1 MKVGKVFEQILID
14 KKGEYFYHLAN
25 REEDDLLLTPGETL
39 LTGILQERGISMK
52 PFSWFAAFILFASIV
67 IISAEAPAQVSGG
80 TVTYAAGADPD
91 NLDPANAESNPSE
104 AVNRMMYEN
113 LVRFDEKLKLVPG
126 LAAKWEQSKD
136 GLTWTF
142 FLRQGIKFHDGTPF
156 NSGAVKTFVE
166 RMIGPEKPSR
176 AGLYAPFVKSVE
188 AVDDSTIKIQLKAP
202 FAFFL
207 NNLAHSA
214 SGIISPAA
222 LKTYG
227 KDISRRAVGTGPFKF
242 VEWVHG
248 DHLTLVRN
256 DAYWGGKPNLE
267 KIIVKT
273 VKEDSARVMML
284 QSGDAQLIVRIP
296 SEDIPRLEKDAG
308 IQLDSTETLRVLYL
322 GINCFKKPFTD
333 VRVRQA
339 LNHAVDKEAIVKNLY
354 QGRALVSQGMVA
366 PLTTG
371 YFPVKGYSYDPE
383 KAKKLLAEAG
393 FPKGFKAKLWSPQG
407 RYPKDFEMAQAI
419 QQQLKKVNIDCTLD
433 TMEWAA
439 YLAATRKAPDQNE
452 SELFL
457 LGWAPSSAE
466 ARWILY
472 PLFATEQWVPGGN
485 NRVFFS
491 NKEFDEMVSKFT
503 GATTKADMDKYLKGA
518 QELLAREGPTIP
530 ILVTKETIGYSKKL
544 KGVINSPLELTY
556 FDMKTYLEK

>member
-1 MKVGKVFEQILID
+1 MKRLLGFGLLILITS
-14 KKGEYFYHLAN
+14 
-25 REEDDLLLTPGETL
+25 LLFFP
-39 LTGILQERGISMK
+39 IQ
-52 PFSWFAAFILFASIV
+52 SW
-67 IISAEAPAQVSGG
+67 AQVPGG

-113 LVRFDEKLKLVPG
+113 LARFDEKLKIVPG
-126 LAAKWEQSKD
+126 LATKWEQSKD

-142 FLRQGIKFHDGTPF
+142 FLRKGVKFHDGTPF
-156 NSGAVKTFVE
+156 NAEAAKVFFE

-176 AGLYAPFVKSVE
+176 AGLYTPFVNSAEVVNEYTVKVH
-188 AVDDSTIKIQLKAP
+188 LKTP

-214 SGIISPAA
+214 SGIISPTA
-222 LKTYG
+222 LNTYG

-242 VEWVHG
+242 VEWIHG
-248 DHLTLVRN
+248 DHLTMVRN
-256 DAYWGGKPNLE
+256 DEYWGGKPRLD

-284 QSGDAQLIVRIP
+284 LSGDAQLIVRIP
-296 SEDIPRLEKDAG
+296 SEDIPRLQKDPN
-308 IQLDSTETLRVLYL
+308 IQLDSTETLRVLFI
-322 GINCFKKPFTD
+322 GINCYKKPFSD
-333 VRVRQA
+333 VRVREA
-339 LNHAVDKEAIVKNLY
+339 LSYAIDKESIVKNIY
-354 QGRALVSQGMVA
+354 QERALVASNIIT

-371 YFPVKGYSYDPE
+371 YIPLKGNPYDPE

-393 FPKGFKAKLWSPQG
+393 FPQGFKAKLWSPMG
-407 RYPKDFEMAQAI
+407 RYPKDFEMAQAV
-419 QQQLKKVNIDCTLD
+419 QQQLKKVGVDCTLD

-439 YLAATRKAPDQNE
+439 YLAATRKPPEQADV
-452 SELFL
+452 ELFV

-466 ARWILY
+466 ARWTLY
-472 PLFATEQWVPGGN
+472 ALFTTEQWVPKGN
-485 NRVFFS
+485 NRFFYS
-491 NKEFDEMVSKFT
+491 NKEFDEAVDKFSR
-503 GATTKADMDKYLKGA
+503 ATTKAERDKYLKVA
-518 QELLAREGPTIP
+518 QELLIKEAPAIP

-556 FDMKTYLEK
+556 FDAKTYLEK

>member
-1 MKVGKVFEQILID
+1 MKGFLGFILI
-14 KKGEYFYHLAN
+14 LIAA
-25 REEDDLLLTPGETL
+25 LLFTP
-39 LTGILQERGISMK
+39 IRG
-52 PFSWFAAFILFASIV
+52 L
-67 IISAEAPAQVSGG
+67 AQVSGG
-80 TVTYAAGADPD
+80 TVIYAAGADPD

-113 LVRFDEKLKLVPG
+113 IVRFDEKLKIVPG
-126 LAAKWEQSKD
+126 LAIRWEQSKD
-136 GLTWTF
+136 GMAWTF
-142 FLRQGIKFHDGTPF
+142 YLRKGVKFHDGNPL
-156 NSGAVKTFVE
+156 NAEAVKTFIE

-176 AGLYAPFVKSVE
+176 SGLYTPFVNTADV
-188 AVDDSTIKIQLKAP
+188 VDEYTVKINMKTP

-248 DHLTLVRN
+248 DHLTMVRN
-256 DAYWGGKPNLE
+256 DDYWGGKPNLD

-296 SEDIPRLEKDAG
+296 SEDIPRLEKDAK
-308 IQLDSTETLRVLYL
+308 IKLD
-322 GINCFKKPFTD
+322 
-333 VRVRQA
+333 
-339 LNHAVDKEAIVKNLY
+339 AVDKEAIVKNLY
-354 QGRALVSQGMVA
+354 QGRALVSAGMVA

-371 YFPVKGYSYDPE
+371 YVRVEGYPYNPQ
-383 KAKKLLAEAG
+383 KAKQLLAEAG
-393 FPKGFKAKLWSPQG
+393 YPNGFKVKLWTPQG

-419 QQQLKKVNIDCTLD
+419 QQQLKKADIDCTLD

-439 YLAATRKAPDQNE
+439 FLAATRKPPEQNE

-457 LGWAPSSAE
+457 IGWAPSSAE
-466 ARWILY
+466 ARWILA
-472 PLFATEQWVPGGN
+472 PLFTTEQWVPGGN
-485 NRVFFS
+485 NRTFFS
-491 NKEFDEMVSKFT
+491 NKEFDEMVTKFT
-503 GATTKADMDKYLKGA
+503 KATAKAEMDKYLKAA
-518 QELLAREGPTIP
+518 QELLSKEAPSIP

-556 FDMKTYLEK
+556 FDNKTYLEK

>member
-1 MKVGKVFEQILID
+1 MKRVLGLLVFVLIV
-14 KKGEYFYHLAN
+14 
-25 REEDDLLLTPGETL
+25 
-39 LTGILQERGISMK
+39 
-52 PFSWFAAFILFASIV
+52 PFLFFSTQ
-67 IISAEAPAQVSGG
+67 SSAQVSGG

-126 LAAKWEQSKD
+126 LATKWEQSKD

-142 FLRQGIKFHDGTPF
+142 FLRKGIKFHDGTPL
-156 NSGAVKTFVE
+156 NAEAVKVFIE

-176 AGLYAPFVKSVE
+176 ALLYAPFVQSAE
-188 AVDDSTIKIQLKAP
+188 AVDDYTVKIHMKAP

-207 NNLAHSA
+207 NNVAHSA
-214 SGIISPAA
+214 SGIISPTA

-248 DHLTLVRN
+248 DHLTMVRN
-256 DAYWGGKPNLE
+256 DEYWGGKPYLDQ
-267 KIIVKT
+267 IIVKT

-296 SEDIPRLEKDAG
+296 SEDIPRLGKDSN
-308 IQLDSTETLRVLYL
+308 IKLDSTETLRALFL
-322 GINCFKKPFTD
+322 GINCAKKPYSD

-339 LNHAVDKEAIVKNLY
+339 LSCAIDKEAIVKNIY
-354 QGRALVSQGMVA
+354 QGRALVAEGIIA

-371 YFPVKGYSYDPE
+371 YVALKGNPYNPE

-393 FPKGFKAKLWSPQG
+393 YPNGFKAKLWSPQG
-407 RYPKDFEMAQAI
+407 RYPKDFEMTQAI
-419 QQQLKKVNIDCTLD
+419 QEQLKKAGVDCTLD

-439 YLAATRKAPDQNE
+439 YLAATRKPPEQAEDE
-452 SELFL
+452 IFL
-457 LGWAPSSAE
+457 LGWAPSTAE
-466 ARWILY
+466 ARYTLAA
-472 PLFATEQWVPGGN
+472 LFTTEQWVPNGN
-485 NRVFFS
+485 NRFFFS
-491 NKEFDEMVSKFT
+491 SKEYDEAIGKL
-503 GATTKADMDKYLKGA
+503 GRATTKAERDKYLKFT
-518 QELLAREGPTIP
+518 QEMIVREVPVIP

-544 KGVINSPLELTY
+544 HGVINSPLELTY
-556 FDMKTYLEK
+556 FDQRTYLEK

>member
-1 MKVGKVFEQILID
+1 MKRLSGFAIFILIIPI
-14 KKGEYFYHLAN
+14 
-25 REEDDLLLTPGETL
+25 LLL
-39 LTGILQERGISMK
+39 
-52 PFSWFAAFILFASIV
+52 
-67 IISAEAPAQVSGG
+67 PAQSSAQVTGG

-113 LVRFDEKLKLVPG
+113 LARFDEKLKIVPG
-126 LAAKWEQSKD
+126 LATKWEQSKD

-142 FLRQGIKFHDGTPF
+142 YLRKGVKFHDGTPF
-156 NSGAVKTFVE
+156 NAEAVKIFIE

-176 AGLYAPFVKSVE
+176 AGLYVPFVNSVE
-188 AVDDSTIKIQLKAP
+188 IVNDSTVKINLKAP

-214 SGIISPAA
+214 SGIISPTA

-248 DHLTLVRN
+248 DHLTMVRN
-256 DAYWGGKPNLE
+256 DDYWGGKPSLD
-267 KIIVKT
+267 KIVVKT

-284 QSGDAQLIVRIP
+284 LSGDAQLIVRIP
-296 SEDIPRLEKDAG
+296 SEDIPRLQKDPN
-308 IQLDSTETLRVLYL
+308 IKLDSTETLRVLYV
-322 GINCFKKPFTD
+322 GVNCYKKPFSD

-339 LNHAVDKEAIVKNLY
+339 LSYAIDKESIVKNIY
-354 QGRALVSQGMVA
+354 QERALVASNMVA

-371 YFPVKGYSYDPE
+371 YVKVKGYSYDPE

-393 FPKGFKAKLWSPQG
+393 YPKGFKAKLWSPQG

-419 QQQLKKVNIDCTLD
+419 QQQLKKVEVDCTLD

-439 YLAATRKAPDQNE
+439 YLAATRKPPEQADA
-452 SELFL
+452 ELFV
-457 LGWAPSSAE
+457 LGWAPSTAE

-485 NRVFFS
+485 NRVFYS
-491 NKEFDEMVSKFT
+491 NKEFDELVTKFAK
-503 GATTKADMDKYLKGA
+503 ATTKADMDKYLKGA
-518 QELLAREGPTIP
+518 QGLLSKEAPAIP
-530 ILVTKETIGYSKKL
+530 ILVTKETIGYGKKL
-544 KGVINSPLELTY
+544 HGVINSPLELTY
-556 FDMKTYLEK
+556 FDAKTYLEK

>member
-1 MKVGKVFEQILID
+1 MKVTFFT
-14 KKGEYFYHLAN
+14 KGGLN
-25 REEDDLLLTPGETL
+25 RKG
-39 LTGILQERGISMK
+39 GISMK
-52 PFSWFAAFILFASIV
+52 RLLGFLVFVLVVPFFFFPTQSL
-67 IISAEAPAQVSGG
+67 AQVSGG

-91 NLDPANAESNPSE
+91 SLDPANAESNPSE

-113 LVRFDEKLKLVPG
+113 LFRFDEKLKLVPG
-126 LAAKWEQSKD
+126 LATKWDQSKD

-142 FLRQGIKFHDGTPF
+142 FLRKGVKFHDGTPF
-156 NSGAVKTFVE
+156 NAEAVKVFIE

-176 AGLYAPFVKSVE
+176 ALLYAPFVQSAE
-188 AVDDSTIKIQLKAP
+188 AVNDYTVKIHMKVP

-207 NNLAHSA
+207 NNIAHSA
-214 SGIISPAA
+214 SGIISPTA

-248 DHLTLVRN
+248 DHLTMVRN
-256 DAYWGGKPNLE
+256 DDYWGGKPRLD

-296 SEDIPRLEKDAG
+296 SEDIPRLEKDPN
-308 IQLDSTETLRVLYL
+308 IKLDSTETLRALFL
-322 GINCFKKPFTD
+322 GINCAKKPYSD

-339 LNHAVDKEAIVKNLY
+339 LSYAIDKEAIVNNIY
-354 QGRALVSQGMVA
+354 QRRALVAGGIIA

-371 YFPVKGYSYDPE
+371 YVAFKGYPYDPE

-393 FPKGFKAKLWSPQG
+393 YPNGFKAKLWSPQG

-419 QQQLKKVNIDCTLD
+419 QQQLKKVGVDCTLD

-439 YLAATRKAPDQNE
+439 YLEATRKPPEQADDE
-452 SELFL
+452 IFI
-457 LGWAPSSAE
+457 LGWAPSTAE
-466 ARWILY
+466 ARYTLAA
-472 PLFATEQWVPGGN
+472 LFTTEQWVPKGN
-485 NRVFFS
+485 NRFFYS
-491 NKEFDEMVSKFT
+491 NKEFDEAVDKFSR
-503 GATTKADMDKYLKGA
+503 ATTKAERDNYLKIA
-518 QELLAREGPTIP
+518 QELLIKEAPAIP

-556 FDMKTYLEK
+556 FDAKTYLEK

>member
-1 MKVGKVFEQILID
+1 MKG
-14 KKGEYFYHLAN
+14 
-25 REEDDLLLTPGETL
+25 
-39 LTGILQERGISMK
+39 GISMK
-52 PFSWFAAFILFASIV
+52 RLFGFTILMFITYLLFIPTQSVAKV
-67 IISAEAPAQVSGG
+67 YGG
-80 TVTYAAGADPD
+80 TVIYAAGADPD

-113 LVRFDEKLKLVPG
+113 LARFDEKLKIVPG
-126 LAAKWEQSKD
+126 LSTKWEQSKD

-142 FLRQGIKFHDGTPF
+142 FLRKGVKFHDGTPF
-156 NSGAVKTFVE
+156 NAEAAKVFIE

-176 AGLYAPFVKSVE
+176 AGLYTPFVNSVE
-188 AVDDSTIKIQLKAP
+188 VVDDYTVKIRLKTP

-214 SGIISPAA
+214 SGIISPTA

-242 VEWVHG
+242 VEWIHG
-248 DHLTLVRN
+248 DHLTMVRN
-256 DAYWGGKPNLE
+256 DDYWGGKPYLD

-296 SEDIPRLEKDAG
+296 SEDVPRLEKDPN
-308 IQLDSTETLRVLYL
+308 IKLDSTETLRVLYIA
-322 GINCFKKPFTD
+322 INCFKKPFTD

-339 LNHAVDKEAIVKNLY
+339 LNYAVDKEAIVKSLY
-354 QGRALVSQGMVA
+354 QGRALVSAGIVP
-366 PLTTG
+366 PLATG
-371 YFPVKGYSYDPE
+371 YFPVQGYPYDPE

-393 FPKGFKAKLWSPQG
+393 YPNGFKAKLWSPQG

-419 QQQLKKVNIDCTLD
+419 QQQLKKVGVDCTLD

-439 YLAATRKAPDQNE
+439 YLAATRKAPEENE

-457 LGWAPSSAE
+457 LGWAPSTAE

-472 PLFATEQWVPGGN
+472 PLYTTGEWVPKGN
-485 NRVFFS
+485 NRSFYS
-491 NKEFDEMVSKFT
+491 NKEFDELVNKFT
-503 GATTKADMDKYLKGA
+503 LATSKAERDKSLKAA
-518 QELLAREGPTIP
+518 QELLVKEAPSIFV
-530 ILVTKETIGYSKKL
+530 LVTKETIGYSKKL

-556 FDMKTYLEK
+556 FDRQTYLEK

>member
-1 MKVGKVFEQILID
+1 MNRWLGYMAMILMAFLI
-14 KKGEYFYHLAN
+14 F
-25 REEDDLLLTPGETL
+25 TPTP
-39 LTGILQERGISMK
+39 S
-52 PFSWFAAFILFASIV
+52 
-67 IISAEAPAQVSGG
+67 PAQVSGG

-113 LVRFDEKLKLVPG
+113 IAKFDPKLKIVPG
-126 LAAKWEQSKD
+126 LATKWEQSKD

-142 FLRQGIKFHDGTPF
+142 YLRKGVKFHDGTPF
-156 NSGAVKTFVE
+156 NAEAVKVFFE

-176 AGLYAPFVKSVE
+176 AGLYVPFVNSVE
-188 AVDDSTIKIQLKAP
+188 IVDDYTVKINLKTP

-214 SGIISPAA
+214 SGIISPTA

-248 DHLTLVRN
+248 DHLTMVRN
-256 DAYWGGKPNLE
+256 DDYWGGKAYLD
-267 KIIVKT
+267 KIVVKT

-296 SEDIPRLEKDAG
+296 SEDIPRLEKDPN
-308 IQLDSTETLRVLYL
+308 IKLDSTETLRVLYI
-322 GINCFKKPFTD
+322 GINCSKKPFTD

-339 LNHAVDKEAIVKNLY
+339 LNYAVDKEAIVKSLY
-354 QGRALVSQGMVA
+354 QGRALVSAGIVP
-366 PLTTG
+366 PLATG
-371 YFPVKGYSYDPE
+371 FFSVKGYPYDPE

-393 FPKGFKAKLWSPQG
+393 YPKGFKAKLWSPQG
-407 RYPKDFEMAQAI
+407 RYPKDFEMAQAV
-419 QQQLKKVNIDCTLD
+419 QQQLKKVGIDCTLD

-439 YLAATRKAPDQNE
+439 YLAATRKPPEENE

-457 LGWAPSSAE
+457 LGWAPSTAE

-472 PLFATEQWVPGGN
+472 PLYTTEQWVPQGN
-485 NRVFFS
+485 NRSFYS
-491 NKEFDEMVSKFT
+491 NKEFDDLVNKFT
-503 GATTKADMDKYLKGA
+503 RATSKAEMDKYLKAA
-518 QELLAREGPTIP
+518 QELLVKEAASIF
-530 ILVTKETIGYSKKL
+530 ILVTKETIGMSKKL
-544 KGVINSPLELTY
+544 HGVINSPLELTY
-556 FDMKTYLEK
+556 FDHKTSLEK